1 MNRLLRLVACLALL
15 LYAFWGVQAHAA
27 STSVKV
33 RIGYMDTPG
42 SGLVLLASAWNSFND
57 EGLRTEVVKV
67 ASPESAL
74 ALLNNGTLD
83 AVAMDA
89 LFALRTI
96 SDNDRIAIFSG
107 SGHLSPGPLDE
118 LVTEPVDSAQPGRVV
133 VVALRERLAHEQS
146 LFNPLVH
153 ALIKA
158 YSRYFQKP
166 ETALAAIRPRLGL
179 AAAGEAHPVFDP
191 NPGYDNLA
199 RLWKEQKLQRQGQP
213 RDYLSNHVN
222 EEYFCDALY
231 LLLEQTPKD
240 PGLNQL
246 LKRAVCPPDCCPL
259 RKTAPAQEK

>member
-1 MNRLLRLVACLALL
+1 MKRLLRLVACLALL
-15 LYAFWGVQAHAA
+15 LLAFRGVPAHAA
-27 STSVKV
+27 STSAAV
-33 RIGYMDTPG
+33 RIGYMDTSG

-57 EGLRTEVVKV
+57 EGLRAEMVKV

-74 ALLNNGTLD
+74 ALLNSGTLD
-83 AVAMDA
+83 AVAVDA

-96 SDNDRIAIFSG
+96 SDNDRIVIFSG
-107 SGHLSPGPLDE
+107 SGHLSRGSWDE
-118 LVTEPVDSAQPGRVV
+118 LVTEPADSAQPGRVV
-133 VVALRERLAHEQS
+133 VVALRERLARERH
-146 LFNPLVH
+146 LFNPIVYS
-153 ALIKA
+153 LIKA

-166 ETALAAIRPRLGL
+166 ETALAAIRPLLGL
-179 AAAGEAHPVFDP
+179 AATAHPVFDP

-231 LLLEQTPKD
+231 VLLEQTPKD

-259 RKTAPAQEK
+259 RKAAPVQEK